1 MIGYLID
8 TVRMAYS
15 LDAQRSVF
23 ARNRTLYGMKFLPEI
38 SICQTLHRHCRNF
51 LKFTLVRKINLTDK
65 Q

>member
-15 LDAQRSVF
+15 LDAQRNVL

-38 SICQTLHRHCRNF
+38 SICQTLQEF
-51 LKFTLVRKINLTDK
+51 LEVYFG
-65 Q
+65 